1 MGNPYGGV
9 LNVKI
14 YKGDSTDERVLF
26 RTCSTRY
33 GVYFENNVPVNRDVN
48 NLYQSTAFSQT
59 GLEYGQYTVVVDALY
74 SPYFDEYGQGSFDL
88 ILDGIRIINPVGLPA
103 DELDYAQKS
112 LHEIYQQEGSNP
124 KLFVTQFTE
133 DNGREVTVSDILN
146 KYGAKFEIHLA
157 QNESLA
163 FTVKGDVGA
172 QLQIGAHR
180 INGSGEGT
188 LSVRCGDT
196 TTGISLHSATLMHY
210 DTGVTL
216 DGSEQTITITNTSGE
231 VIALTDFA
239 YRTGTVEKIECNDKT
254 VASAKQMLLAPD
266 ATENPEDN
274 LRIKQATIVLSKDI
288 SILFYV
294 ADETLEGW
302 ENPYMEFTKAKY
314 DAAGAVIGYET
325 QTVTEYIARDGYH
338 IYAFRG
344 INAAEMS
351 SLVTATLYA
360 ERNGALSSSSCV
372 NYSVLTYATNLLSKT
387 TDENLKTLLVDM
399 LNYGAAAQRYFGYN
413 LAAPANGNLTQE
425 QLAWGTQDIPAVT
438 SCCEIV
444 PQDNATVRFKSA
456 SLLLEEKVAIRYYL
470 DLTAYAGSAEDLELH
485 VSYRDLNGAEQTT
498 VIDGSAGTVQ
508 QGLLRVSFDSLNA
521 AQMRTACSASVVS
534 KSTGQQI
541 SDTLIYSIGSY
552 VARVPADKDTDL
564 FELLIAMMQ
573 YGDSTAAYVV
583 G

>member
-1 MGNPYGGV
+1 MINY
-9 LNVKI
+9 
-14 YKGDSTDERVLF
+14 TQ
-26 RTCSTRY
+26 
-33 GVYFENNVPVNRDVN
+33 
-48 NLYQSTAFSQT
+48 QSCHIATF
-59 GLEYGQYTVVVDALY
+59 GR
-74 SPYFDEYGQGSFDL
+74 
-88 ILDGIRIINPVGLPA
+88 IMRIIIK
-103 DELDYAQKS
+103 QK
-112 LHEIYQQEGSNP
+112 Y
-124 KLFVTQFTE
+124 FT
-133 DNGREVTVSDILN
+133 V
-146 KYGAKFEIHLA
+146 GAKFEIHLA

-344 INAAEMS
+344 INAAD
-351 SLVTATLYA
+351 LYGVHLHHSA
-360 ERNGALSSSSCV
+360 FFQIDNGLWIHDV
-372 NYSVLTYATNLLSKT
+372 
-387 TDENLKTLLVDM
+387 
-399 LNYGAAAQRYFGYN
+399 
-413 LAAPANGNLTQE
+413 
-425 QLAWGTQDIPAVT
+425 
-438 SCCEIV
+438 
-444 PQDNATVRFKSA
+444 
-456 SLLLEEKVAIRYYL
+456 
-470 DLTAYAGSAEDLELH
+470 
-485 VSYRDLNGAEQTT
+485 
-498 VIDGSAGTVQ
+498 SAGT
-508 QGLLRVSFDSLNA
+508 A
-521 AQMRTACSASVVS
+521 
-534 KSTGQQI
+534 
-541 SDTLIYSIGSY
+541 
-552 VARVPADKDTDL
+552 
-564 FELLIAMMQ
+564 
-573 YGDSTAAYVV
+573 TAAIVFFTIMHAGV
-583 G
+583 FSNIKCMHAIVL